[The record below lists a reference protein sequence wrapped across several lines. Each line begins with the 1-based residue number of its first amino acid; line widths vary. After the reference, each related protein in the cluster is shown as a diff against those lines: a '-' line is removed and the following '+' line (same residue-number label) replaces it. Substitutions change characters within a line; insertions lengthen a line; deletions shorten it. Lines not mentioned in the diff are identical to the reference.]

1 MSAIQIEKLDR
12 IIHRFVNV
20 EHELSS
26 GPAGDVF
33 VKLSKEY
40 AELEPTAKAAQ
51 VLKQAYTE
59 RHDVEDMLKAGGELA
74 SMAEAERVS
83 LDSKI
88 ERLEHNIRILLLPRD
103 AADERNVILEVRA
116 GTGGDEAAIFAGD
129 LFRMYQRYAA
139 SKNWRG

>member
-12 IIHRFVNV
+12 IIHRFANV

-51 VLKQAYTE
+51 NLKQAYTE

-74 SMAEAERVS
+74 AMAEAER
-83 LDSKI
+83 D
-88 ERLEHNIRILLLPRD
+88 EPRCQ
-103 AADERNVILEVRA
+103 
-116 GTGGDEAAIFAGD
+116 D
-129 LFRMYQRYAA
+129 LNSSNMPSAFCCFHAMPPMNAT
-139 SKNWRG
+139 SFLK

>member
-12 IIHRFVNV
+12 IIHRFANV

-51 VLKQAYTE
+51 NLKQAYTE
-59 RHDVEDMLKAGGELA
+59 RRDVEEMLKAGGELA
-74 SMAEAERVS
+74 AMAEAEREASTAKSNS
-83 LDSKI
+83 LNMRSAFCC
-88 ERLEHNIRILLLPRD
+88 LPRMPPMN
-103 AADERNVILEVRA
+103 ATSFL
-116 GTGGDEAAIFAGD
+116 
-129 LFRMYQRYAA
+129 
-139 SKNWRG
+139 K

>member
-12 IIHRFVNV
+12 IIHRFANV

-51 VLKQAYTE
+51 NLKQAYTE

-74 SMAEAERVS
+74 AMAEAER
-83 LDSKI
+83 D
-88 ERLEHNIRILLLPRD
+88 EPRCQ
-103 AADERNVILEVRA
+103 N
-116 GTGGDEAAIFAGD
+116 
-129 LFRMYQRYAA
+129 
-139 SKNWRG
+139 

>member
-12 IIHRFVNV
+12 IIHRFANV

-51 VLKQAYTE
+51 NLKQAYTE
-59 RHDVEDMLKAGGELA
+59 RRDVDDMLKAGGELA
-74 SMAEAERVS
+74 AMAEAERET
-83 LDSKI
+83 LD
-88 ERLEHNIRILLLPRD
+88 
-103 AADERNVILEVRA
+103 A
-116 GTGGDEAAIFAGD
+116 
-129 LFRMYQRYAA
+129 
-139 SKNWRG
+139 